1 MNVQHERNLHLRA
14 RLKGEKLLTDA
25 VTAQLEVPWRTNGIL
40 AQIVFFLLTCLALG
54 AFYGL
59 MHMFEWPHGII
70 TGAVAIIL
78 AEYLIGARRW
88 MHTGI
93 EDALWIG
100 GVIALIS
107 ELPSSGSPEAMLV
120 IAAAIGA
127 AGFRVRNPLFGA
139 AAAIFVMWY
148 AERRFDLGVV
158 VALSLAL
165 IACIALLRTWRRAT
179 TEWLWI
185 ALALAMPVAGRFTA
199 SVPWRTT
206 TIALYAIYAII
217 AMLLAVR
224 WRHHALFL
232 TGMIAGAIAA
242 TDLAE
247 QITRPAE
254 AKFGLA
260 GTLLLLI
267 AFALT
272 RTLRGRTLGFVLTP
286 TQLTPFDETLQTA
299 ATLTLQPTYNAP
311 PAAEPQ
317 VAAGGGGFGGAG
329 ASGDY

>member
-70 TGAVAIIL
+70 TGVVAIVL

-88 MHTGI
+88 FHTGI
-93 EDALWIG
+93 EDALWLG
-100 GVIALIS
+100 ATIALIN
-107 ELPSSGSPEAMLV
+107 ELPSSGAPEAMLV
-120 IAAAIGA
+120 IAAAIGLP
-127 AGFRVRNPLFGA
+127 GLRLRNPLFGA
-139 AAAIFVMWY
+139 AAAVFVMLY
-148 AERRFDLGVV
+148 AEERFNLGVIC
-158 VALSLAL
+158 ALVLGLA
-165 IACIALLRTWRRAT
+165 ACFALLRTWRRPT

-185 ALALAMPVAGRFTA
+185 ALALVMPVAGRFTA
-199 SVPWRTT
+199 DEVWRTA
-206 TIALYAIYAII
+206 TISLYALYAAV
-217 AMLLAVR
+217 ALVLALR
-224 WRHHALFL
+224 RPHHALFL
-232 TGMIAGAIAA
+232 TAMIAGAISA
-242 TDLAE
+242 TDLAY
-247 QITRPAE
+247 
-254 AKFGLA
+254 
-260 GTLLLLI
+260 LLETPPELRFACSGVMLLT
-267 AFALT
+267 AVFALT
-272 RTLRGRTLGFVLTP
+272 RILRHRTHGFVLTP
-286 TQLTPFDETLQTA
+286 TPLTPFDETLQTA
-299 ATLTLQPTYNAP
+299 ATLTLQPTHATP